1 MNSKESVMTEPVID
15 GIVELGAPTLE
26 AGVEAVL
33 LVANEPLSTRDLAA
47 SFAVPEPEIL
57 VVLQRLSAQYRE
69 RGSGI
74 DIREVAGGWR
84 LYTAAD
90 CSVAVERF
98 VRDGQHTKLTQA
110 SLETL
115 AIIAYKQPISRGR
128 IAAIRGVNVD
138 GVVKTLMQRGLIE
151 ESGEEGQSALFS
163 TTTYFL
169 ERMGLTSLSELPE
182 IAGHLPG
189 LETLSDIDASL

>member
-1 MNSKESVMTEPVID
+1 MTEPILEGVVDI
-15 GIVELGAPTLE
+15 GAPNLE
-26 AGVEAVL
+26 SALEAVL
-33 LVANEPLSTRDLAA
+33 LVADEPVSPRDLAA
-47 SFAVPEPEIL
+47 NFGIPEPEIL
-57 VVLQRLSAQYRE
+57 LCLQQLSASYRD

-74 DIREVAGGWR
+74 DVREVAGGWR

-90 CSVAVERF
+90 CSIAVEKF
-98 VRDGQHTKLTQA
+98 VRDGQHTRLTQA

-115 AIIAYKQPISRGR
+115 AIVAYRQPISRGR

-151 ESGEEGQSALFS
+151 EAGEEHEGQSAVFR
-163 TTTYFL
+163 TTPYFL
-169 ERMGLTSLSELPE
+169 ERMGMASLDELPQ
-182 IAGHLPG
+182 IAEHLPG

>member
-1 MNSKESVMTEPVID
+1 MTEPILEGVVDI
-15 GIVELGAPTLE
+15 GAPNLE
-26 AGVEAVL
+26 SALEAVL
-33 LVANEPLSTRDLAA
+33 LVADEPVSPRDLAA
-47 SFAVPEPEIL
+47 NFGIPEPEIL
-57 VVLQRLSAQYRE
+57 LCLQQLSASYRD

-74 DIREVAGGWR
+74 DVREVAGGWR

-90 CSVAVERF
+90 CSIAVEKF
-98 VRDGQHTKLTQA
+98 VRDGQHTRLTQA

-115 AIIAYKQPISRGR
+115 AIVAYRQPISRGR

-151 ESGEEGQSALFS
+151 EAGEEHEGQSAVFR
-163 TTTYFL
+163 TTPYFL
-169 ERMGLTSLSELPE
+169 ERMGMASLDELPE
-182 IAGHLPG
+182 IAEHLPG

>member
-1 MNSKESVMTEPVID
+1 MTEPILEGV
-15 GIVELGAPTLE
+15 VELGAPTLE
-26 AGVEAVL
+26 AALEAVL
-33 LVANEPLSTRDLAA
+33 LVSDEPVTARDLAA
-47 SFAVPEPEIL
+47 SFGVPEPEIL
-57 VVLQRLSAQYRE
+57 VCLQGLSAAYVA

-90 CSVAVERF
+90 CSAAVERF

-115 AIIAYKQPISRGR
+115 AIVAYKQPISRGR

-138 GVVKTLMQRGLIE
+138 GVVKTLLQRGLIE
-151 ESGEEGQSALFS
+151 EAGEEHEGQSTLFR
-163 TTTYFL
+163 TTPYFL
-169 ERMGLTSLSELPE
+169 ERMGMKDLNELPD
-182 IAGHLPG
+182 IAEHLPG
-189 LETLSDIDASL
+189 LETLEDIDASL

>member
-1 MNSKESVMTEPVID
+1 MTEPVIE

-26 AGVEAVL
+26 AGIEAVL
-33 LVANEPLSTRDLAA
+33 LVANEPLSTRDIAA
-47 SFAVPEPEIL
+47 SFGVPEPEIL
-57 VVLQRLSAQYRE
+57 VILQRLSAQYRE

-84 LYTAAD
+84 LYTAAE
-90 CSVAVERF
+90 CSGAVERF
-98 VRDGQHTKLTQA
+98 VRDGQHARLTQA

-138 GVVKTLMQRGLIE
+138 GVVKTLLQRGLIE
-151 ESGEEGQSALFS
+151 EAGDEGQSTLFR
-163 TTTYFL
+163 TTEYFL
-169 ERMGLTSLSELPE
+169 ERMGMTSLSELPE
-182 IAGHLPG
+182 IADHLPG

>member
-1 MNSKESVMTEPVID
+1 MTEPILEGVVDI
-15 GIVELGAPTLE
+15 GAPNLE
-26 AGVEAVL
+26 SALEAVL
-33 LVANEPLSTRDLAA
+33 LVADEPVSPRDLAA
-47 SFAVPEPEIL
+47 NFGIPEPEIL
-57 VVLQRLSAQYRE
+57 LCLQQLSASYRD

-74 DIREVAGGWR
+74 DVREVAGGWR

-90 CSVAVERF
+90 CSIAVEKF
-98 VRDGQHTKLTQA
+98 VRDGQHTRLTQA

-115 AIIAYKQPISRGR
+115 AIVAYRQPISRGR

-151 ESGEEGQSALFS
+151 EAGEEHEGQSAVFR
-163 TTTYFL
+163 TTPYFL
-169 ERMGLTSLSELPE
+169 ERMGMTSLDELPE
-182 IAGHLPG
+182 IAEHLPG

>member
-1 MNSKESVMTEPVID
+1 MTEPILEGVAEI
-15 GIVELGAPTLE
+15 GAPNLE
-26 AGVEAVL
+26 AALEAVL
-33 LVANEPLSTRDLAA
+33 LVADEPVGPRDLAA
-47 SFAVPEPEIL
+47 QFGIPEPEIL
-57 VVLQRLSAQYRE
+57 LSLQALSASYKQ

-90 CSVAVERF
+90 CAPAVEKF
-98 VRDGQHTKLTQA
+98 VRDGQHTRLTQA

-115 AIIAYKQPISRGR
+115 AIIAYRQPISRGR

-138 GVVKTLMQRGLIE
+138 GVVKTLVQRGLIE
-151 ESGEEGQSALFS
+151 ESGEEHEGQSTLFR
-163 TTTYFL
+163 TTPYFL
-169 ERMGLTSLSELPE
+169 ERMGMTSLEELPD
-182 IAGHLPG
+182 IAEHLPG